1 MLHGDAENIAA
12 VTSRIYEHYPKYVS
26 DSLMNIIGTHD
37 TERILTVLGGQ
48 PAGARTNE
56 QLSTAKMTAEERKN
70 GINLV
75 KLAYL
80 LIATLPGFP
89 CIYYGDEIGMEGY
102 RDPFNRLPYPWGRE
116 DEELLSWYRKIGEL
130 RKNRSEFKE
139 GIYQVIYAK
148 KGVFAF
154 RRDSL
159 VVIVNRSNSVVPYRP
174 AVLFN
179 EAESLSSVCGPVT
192 DILTGKTLSSV
203 ENLHPN
209 SAAIIVES

>member
-1 MLHGDAENIAA
+1 M
-12 VTSRIYEHYPKYVS
+12 
-26 DSLMNIIGTHD
+26 
-37 TERILTVLGGQ
+37 
-48 PAGARTNE
+48 
-56 QLSTAKMTAEERKN
+56 
-70 GINLV
+70 
-75 KLAYL
+75 
-80 LIATLPGFP
+80 
-89 CIYYGDEIGMEGY
+89 
-102 RDPFNRLPYPWGRE
+102 PYPWGRE

-174 AVLFN
+174 AVLLN

-203 ENLHPN
+203 ENLQPN